1 MSQGIEVET
10 IKAMLVTDHDFA
22 VSFLTRSIRAK
33 LDIIRL
39 QADIFEIKAAIL
51 LVIAAV
57 LASVLSIQDMRI
69 NLFCYASIAS
79 VGVALVA
86 SNLYRR
92 RRANEYVECVASLF
106 IAENQDQLDGS
117 CERLSSYLVSF
128 SRSCLWQSN
137 SFSNHAYTIIQ
148 QQCDNIKTALS
159 YHLKA
164 KACQA

>member
-1 MSQGIEVET
+1 
-10 IKAMLVTDHDFA
+10 MLVTDHDFA

-51 LVIAAV
+51 LVIAVV
-57 LASVLSIQDMRI
+57 LASVLSVQDLRI
-69 NLFCYASIAS
+69 NLFCYASISS
-79 VGVALVA
+79 VGAALAA
-86 SNLYRR
+86 SNIYRR

-106 IAENQDQLDGS
+106 AAKNQDQLDGNS
-117 CERLSSYLVSF
+117 ERLSSYLVSF

-137 SFSNHAYTIIQ
+137 SFSNHVYAIIQ
-148 QQCDNIKTALS
+148 RQCDDIKTALS